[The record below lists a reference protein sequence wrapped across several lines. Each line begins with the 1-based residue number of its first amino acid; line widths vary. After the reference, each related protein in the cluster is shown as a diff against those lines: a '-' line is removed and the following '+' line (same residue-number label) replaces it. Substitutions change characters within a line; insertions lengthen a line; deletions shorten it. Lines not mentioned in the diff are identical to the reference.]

1 MRLLT
6 VVLRLAVVGSAVVSR
21 LLGTWF
27 GCVPVETDPGYVR
40 AMRSFGLRQWRGSA
54 PFPVIGEHLSC
65 PDLGRKV
72 PDNLGTNKE
81 VAALL

>member
-1 MRLLT
+1 MGLAGQVPVVRLLT

-40 AMRSFGLRQWRGSA
+40 AMRSFGLRLWRGSA
-54 PFPVIGEHLSC
+54 PFPVIGEHLSVRMAC
-65 PDLGRKV
+65 L
-72 PDNLGTNKE
+72 T
-81 VAALL
+81 